1 MVIVVDDSS
10 GARLDQYLAGKLP
23 ELSRARIQALLKS
36 GDILVNGAAAKP
48 KTPVERGMRIEVTI
62 PEPVAAEAQPQDIPI
77 SVLYEDA
84 DVIVIDKESGMVVHP
99 AAGNPDGTLVNA
111 VLFHCGDLS
120 GIGGVE
126 RPGIVHR
133 LDKDTSGCIVVAK
146 NDAAHLSLT
155 TQFARR
161 ITSKVYLAV
170 VQGRPKE
177 DEGTVFTN
185 IGRHPVNRMKM
196 CVVNPGSGKPAITD
210 WRVLRYDAST
220 DSTLVMCTLHTGR
233 THQIRVHMLHLGHPL
248 VGDPIYAH
256 PQRQKAKPGR
266 LMLHAWRLAFNHPQ
280 SGKRIDVAAPV
291 PPEYQPWLIDLQL
304 PQPDMSA
311 PAHAAEC
318 ADLPDEDED

>member
-1 MVIVVDDSS
+1 MLIIVEDSF
-10 GARLDQYLAGKLP
+10 GTRLDQFLAAQLP
-23 ELSRARIQALLKS
+23 ELSRARIQTLIKESAITL
-36 GDILVNGAAAKP
+36 NGKAAKA

-62 PEPVAAEAQPQDIPI
+62 PEPEPAEAQPQDIPI
-77 SVLYEDA
+77 SVLYEDR

-155 TQFARR
+155 TQFANRDTGK
-161 ITSKVYLAV
+161 IYLAV

-177 DEGTVFTN
+177 DGGTVFTN
-185 IGRHPVNRMKM
+185 IGRHPVNRLKM
-196 CVVNPGSGKPAITD
+196 AVVNPGSGKPAITD
-210 WRVLRYDAST
+210 WQVLHYDAAT
-220 DSTLVMCTLHTGR
+220 DSSLVMCTLHTGR

-266 LMLHAWRLAFNHPQ
+266 LMLHAWRLAFNHPAD
-280 SGKRIDVAAPV
+280 GRRIALQAPI
-291 PPEYQPWLIDLQL
+291 PAEYQPWLIGHEL
-304 PQPDMSA
+304 PAWEETLTQTP
-311 PAHAAEC
+311 
-318 ADLPDEDED
+318 

>member
-10 GARLDQYLAGKLP
+10 GARLDQYLVGKLP

-170 VQGRPKE
+170 VQGRPRE

-248 VGDPIYAH
+248 VGDCIYAH

-266 LMLHAWRLAFNHPQ
+266 LMLHAWQLAFNHPQ
-280 SGKRIDVAAPV
+280 SGARIAVTAPI
-291 PPEYQPWLIDLQL
+291 PPEYQPWLIGLEL

-311 PAHAAEC
+311 PAHAA
-318 ADLPDEDED
+318 DIPDEEDE